1 MVVSGQAIHP
11 PTRGHH
17 MLHGRLALFAEV
29 VATGVMVLVGSLLL
43 VTMPAALAAG
53 VAHLRRHVHGLPT
66 SVRRFSRE
74 WLRAITTTLPLGF
87 ALVLAA
93 ALLVLNL
100 DIAGTGALPGADLV
114 RGVSVIVLALAVAV
128 TARAAGAWSDAEGIV
143 RQLGVS
149 TLGRAAWHR
158 VTTDPS
164 GSVLVV
170 VATAAAILLPVLVPP
185 LAVVVGGLVCMAI
198 VAVDVRASGRPP
210 R

>member
-1 MVVSGQAIHP
+1 MQ
-11 PTRGHH
+11 
-17 MLHGRLALFAEV
+17 HGRVALFAEV

-43 VTMPAALAAG
+43 VTLPAALAAG

-74 WLRAITTTLPLGF
+74 WLRAMPTTLPLGIG
-87 ALVLAA
+87 LVLSA

-114 RGVSVIVLALAVAV
+114 RGVSVVVLALAVAV
-128 TARAAGAWSDAEGIV
+128 TARGAGAWSDEEGIV
-143 RQLGVS
+143 RGLTVS

-158 VTTDPS
+158 TTADPS

-170 VATAAAILLPVLVPP
+170 VAAISAILLPVLVPP

-198 VAVDVRASGRPP
+198 VAIDVRANGRAPG
-210 R
+210 